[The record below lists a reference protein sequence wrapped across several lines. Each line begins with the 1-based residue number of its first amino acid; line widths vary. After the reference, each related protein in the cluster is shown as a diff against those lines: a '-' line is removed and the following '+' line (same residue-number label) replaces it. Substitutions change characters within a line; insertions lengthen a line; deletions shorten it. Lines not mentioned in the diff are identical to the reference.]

1 MIPIKNPNI
10 STNRYKE
17 LLQIEKYYHKLQK
30 EDSKLIEEYK
40 DKIDKLY
47 DEIGILE
54 ERIDNAIEY
63 VNNNSLYEQD
73 YDYDYEEN
81 LVEYPPSDELARKH
95 LLEILKGNDK

>member
-30 EDSKLIEEYK
+30 EDNNLIEEYK
-40 DKIDKLY
+40 DRIAKLY

-54 ERIDNAIEY
+54 DRIVNAIEY
-63 VNNNSLYEQD
+63 IENND
-73 YDYDYEEN
+73 YI
-81 LVEYPPSDELARKH
+81 EYRTVIS
-95 LLEILKGNDK
+95 ILRGGDKNDSR

>member
-1 MIPIKNPNI
+1 MILIKNPNI

-40 DKIDKLY
+40 DRIDRLY

-54 ERIDNAIEY
+54 DRIVNAIEY
-63 VNNNSLYEQD
+63 IENDD
-73 YDYDYEEN
+73 Y
-81 LVEYPPSDELARKH
+81 VEYRTVVSMLRGD
-95 LLEILKGNDK
+95 G

>member
-30 EDSKLIEEYK
+30 EDSELIEEYN
-40 DKIDKLY
+40 DRIDKLY

-54 ERIDNAIEY
+54 DRIINAIEY
-63 VNNNSLYEQD
+63 IENND
-73 YDYDYEEN
+73 Y
-81 LVEYPPSDELARKH
+81 VEYRTVVSMLRGD
-95 LLEILKGNDK
+95 G